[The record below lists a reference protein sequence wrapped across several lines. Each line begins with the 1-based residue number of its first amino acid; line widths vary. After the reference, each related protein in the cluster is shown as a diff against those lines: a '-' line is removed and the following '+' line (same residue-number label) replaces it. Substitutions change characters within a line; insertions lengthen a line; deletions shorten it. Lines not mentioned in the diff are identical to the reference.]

1 MSWGDRSCD
10 WPYEHDNF
18 RFPRDYVFKGARVS
32 PLPKPTFISKFHPG
46 PMMIRMDEFIMLG

>member
-1 MSWGDRSCD
+1 MTG
-10 WPYEHDNF
+10 HMNF

-46 PMMIRMDEFIMLG
+46 PMMIRTDEFIMLG